1 MLDFQYPSFFL
12 LLIPIVIIFILKY
25 INIESFEGVVR
36 YSNIDLIPS
45 KIKSRGTLKNNIL
58 VFLNIFIFL
67 LVIIGLARPRISN
80 IINDSKVDI
89 VDIMLVLDMSS
100 SMIAEDFK
108 PNRLEASKEVAKTF
122 IKDRSGDRLGIIIFA
137 GQSFIQCPLTIDS
150 DVLVEFVDKI
160 EVAQEDYDGTAIGM
174 AIANA
179 TNRLRF
185 SDSKNKLMILL
196 SDGSNNKGEIEP
208 ITAAELAQKFN
219 IKIYTIGAGSIGKA
233 PYPVKDIWGRTSRRM
248 IDVDV
253 DEETLKEISRVTNA
267 KFFRATDN
275 ETLLQVYKEIDQ
287 LERTE
292 IEVSEYKNYKE
303 LYIYFALSAAL
314 LLIIKILFNQVF
326 FRKFYW

>member
-12 LLIPIVIIFILKY
+12 LLIPIIIIFIFKF
-25 INIESFEGVVR
+25 INIESFEAVVR

-45 KIKSRGTLKNNIL
+45 KIKSRGKLKNNIL

-67 LVIIGLARPRISN
+67 LIILGLARPRLSN
-80 IINDSKVDI
+80 IISDSKVDI

-100 SMIAEDFK
+100 SMLAEDFK
-108 PNRLEASKEVAKTF
+108 PNRLEASKEVAKSF
-122 IKDRSGDRLGIIIFA
+122 IRDRSGDRLGIIIFA

-303 LYIYFALSAAL
+303 LYAYFALSAAL
-314 LLIIKILFNQVF
+314 LLIIKILFNQIF
-326 FRKFYW
+326 FRKFY

>member
-12 LLIPIVIIFILKY
+12 LLIPIIIIFIFKF
-25 INIESFEGVVR
+25 INIESFEAVVR

-67 LVIIGLARPRISN
+67 LVILGLARPRLSN
-80 IINDSKVDI
+80 IISDSKVDI

-100 SMIAEDFK
+100 SMLAEDFK

-219 IKIYTIGAGSIGKA
+219 IKIYTVGAGSIGKA

-275 ETLLQVYKEIDQ
+275 KTLLQVYKEIDQ

-303 LYIYFALSAAL
+303 LYVYFALSAAL
-314 LLIIKILFNQVF
+314 LLIIKILFNQIF
-326 FRKFYW
+326 FRKFF

>member
-12 LLIPIVIIFILKY
+12 LLIPIIIIFIFKF
-25 INIESFEGVVR
+25 INIESFEAVVR

-67 LVIIGLARPRISN
+67 LVILGLARPRLSN
-80 IINDSKVDI
+80 IISDSKVDI

-100 SMIAEDFK
+100 SMLAEDFK

-219 IKIYTIGAGSIGKA
+219 IKIYTIGAGSMGKA

-314 LLIIKILFNQVF
+314 LLIIKILFNQIF
-326 FRKFYW
+326 FRKFF

>member
-1 MLDFQYPSFFL
+1 MLDFQYPYFLL
-12 LLIPIVIIFILKY
+12 LLIPILIIFIFKFV
-25 INIESFEGVVR
+25 NIENYEGVVR

-45 KIKSRGTLKNNIL
+45 KIKSRGKLKNNIL
-58 VFLNIFIFL
+58 VFLNILIFL
-67 LVIIGLARPRISN
+67 LVIIGLSRPRLSN
-80 IINDSKVDI
+80 IITDSKVDI

-100 SMIAEDFK
+100 SMLAEDFK

-122 IKDRSGDRLGIIIFA
+122 IKDRFGDRLGIIIFA

-208 ITAAELAQKFN
+208 ITAAELAEKFD

-248 IDVDV
+248 IDVNV
-253 DEETLKEISRVTNA
+253 DEKTLKEISRVTNA

-292 IEVSEYKNYKE
+292 IEVSEYKNFKE
-303 LYIYFALSAAL
+303 LYFYFSLSAAL
-314 LLIIKILFNQVF
+314 LLIIKILLNQIF
-326 FRKFYW
+326 FRKFY

>member
-12 LLIPIVIIFILKY
+12 LLIPIIIIFIFKF
-25 INIESFEGVVR
+25 INIESFEAVVR

-45 KIKSRGTLKNNIL
+45 KIKSRATFKNNIL

-67 LVIIGLARPRISN
+67 LVILGLARPRLSN
-80 IINDSKVDI
+80 IISDSKVDI

-100 SMIAEDFK
+100 SMLAEDFK

-303 LYIYFALSAAL
+303 LYVYFALSAAL
-314 LLIIKILFNQVF
+314 LLIIKILFNQIF
-326 FRKFYW
+326 FRKFF

>member
-12 LLIPIVIIFILKY
+12 LLIPIIIIYIFKF

-45 KIKSRGTLKNNIL
+45 KIKSRATFKNNIL

-67 LVIIGLARPRISN
+67 LVILGLARPRLSN
-80 IINDSKVDI
+80 IISDSKVDS

-100 SMIAEDFK
+100 SMLAEDFK

-303 LYIYFALSAAL
+303 LYVYFALSAAL
-314 LLIIKILFNQVF
+314 LLIIKILFNQIF
-326 FRKFYW
+326 FRKFF

>member
-12 LLIPIVIIFILKY
+12 LLIPIIIIYIFKF

-45 KIKSRGTLKNNIL
+45 KIKSRATFKNNIL

-67 LVIIGLARPRISN
+67 LVILGLARPRLSN
-80 IINDSKVDI
+80 IISDSKVDI

-100 SMIAEDFK
+100 SMLAEDFK

-219 IKIYTIGAGSIGKA
+219 IKIYTIGAGSMGKA

-303 LYIYFALSAAL
+303 LYVYFALSAAL
-314 LLIIKILFNQVF
+314 LLIIKILFNQIF
-326 FRKFYW
+326 FRKFF

>member
-12 LLIPIVIIFILKY
+12 LLIPIIIIYIFKF

-45 KIKSRGTLKNNIL
+45 KIKSRATFKNNIL

-67 LVIIGLARPRISN
+67 LVILGLARPRLSN
-80 IINDSKVDI
+80 IISDSKVDI

-100 SMIAEDFK
+100 SMLAEDFK

-303 LYIYFALSAAL
+303 LYVYFALSAAL
-314 LLIIKILFNQVF
+314 LLIIKILFNQIF
-326 FRKFYW
+326 FRKFF

>member
-12 LLIPIVIIFILKY
+12 LLIPIIIIYIFKF

-45 KIKSRGTLKNNIL
+45 KIKSRATFKNNIL

-67 LVIIGLARPRISN
+67 LVILGLARPRLSN
-80 IINDSKVDI
+80 IISDSKVDI

-100 SMIAEDFK
+100 SMLAEDFK

-275 ETLLQVYKEIDQ
+275 ETLLQVYKAIDQ

-303 LYIYFALSAAL
+303 LYVYFALSAAL
-314 LLIIKILFNQVF
+314 LLIIKILFNQIF
-326 FRKFYW
+326 FRKFF

>member
-1 MLDFQYPSFFL
+1 MLDFQYPYFFL
-12 LLIPIVIIFILKY
+12 LLIPIIIIFIFKF
-25 INIESFEGVVR
+25 INIESYEGVVR
-36 YSNIDLIPS
+36 YSSFDLIPS

-100 SMIAEDFK
+100 SMLAEDFK

-253 DEETLKEISRVTNA
+253 DEKTLKEISRVTNA

-275 ETLLQVYKEIDQ
+275 KTLLQVYKEIDQ

-303 LYIYFALSAAL
+303 LYVYFALSAAL
-314 LLIIKILFNQVF
+314 LLIIKSLFNQIF
-326 FRKFYW
+326 FRKFY

>member
-12 LLIPIVIIFILKY
+12 LLIPIIIIFIFKF
-25 INIESFEGVVR
+25 INIQSFEAVVR

-100 SMIAEDFK
+100 SMLAEDFK

-253 DEETLKEISRVTNA
+253 DEKTLKEISRVTNA

-275 ETLLQVYKEIDQ
+275 KTLLQVYKEIDQ

-303 LYIYFALSAAL
+303 LYVYFALSAAL
-314 LLIIKILFNQVF
+314 LLIIKILFNQIF
-326 FRKFYW
+326 FRKFY

>member
-12 LLIPIVIIFILKY
+12 LLIPIIIIYIFKF

-45 KIKSRGTLKNNIL
+45 KIKSRATFKNNIL

-67 LVIIGLARPRISN
+67 LVILGLARPRLSN
-80 IINDSKVDI
+80 IISDSKVDI

-100 SMIAEDFK
+100 SMLAEDFK

-219 IKIYTIGAGSIGKA
+219 IKIYTIGAGSMGKA

-314 LLIIKILFNQVF
+314 LLIIKILFNQIF
-326 FRKFYW
+326 FRKFF

>member
-1 MLDFQYPSFFL
+1 M
-12 LLIPIVIIFILKY
+12 
-25 INIESFEGVVR
+25 
-36 YSNIDLIPS
+36 
-45 KIKSRGTLKNNIL
+45 
-58 VFLNIFIFL
+58 
-67 LVIIGLARPRISN
+67 ARPRIAN

-100 SMIAEDFK
+100 SMLAEDFK

-253 DEETLKEISRVTNA
+253 DEKTLKEISRVTNA

-303 LYIYFALSAAL
+303 LYVYFALSAAL
-314 LLIIKILFNQVF
+314 LLIIKILFNQIF
-326 FRKFYW
+326 FRKFF